1 MPTKVLTLCQNQET
15 EMEEHLLSLG
25 VPKEVFDY
33 VVMPL
38 LIFCARVMDV
48 SINTL
53 RIMFVMNG
61 KKKIAPILGFFE
73 SLIWLLAIGQIFQNV
88 NNPMS
93 YVGYAGGFAMGTF
106 IGMTIEE
113 KLALGRVL
121 VRVITPEP
129 MIELIDYMKERN
141 FRFTNVG
148 GEGRFGKVNL
158 LFTVM
163 KREDLQ
169 EYVEKIKSINDK
181 AFYTIESVKR
191 ISEDDL
197 NVMEDRPRFTTKLRG
212 LVRK

>member
-1 MPTKVLTLCQNQET
+1 
-15 EMEEHLLSLG
+15 MEEHLLSLG

>member
-1 MPTKVLTLCQNQET
+1 MQEYFT
-15 EMEEHLLSLG
+15 SLG
-25 VPKEVFDY
+25 IPPEVFNY
-33 VVMPL
+33 LIMPL

-73 SLIWLLAIGQIFQNV
+73 SLIWLLAIGQIILNI

-93 YVGYAGGFAMGTF
+93 YLAYAGGFAMGTF
-106 IGMTIEE
+106 VGMTIEE

-129 MIELIDYMKERN
+129 MPELIEYMKDRN
-141 FRFTNVG
+141 FRFTSVG
-148 GEGRFGKVNL
+148 AEGRYGKVNL

-163 KREDLQ
+163 KREDLTGFIGK
-169 EYVEKIKSINDK
+169 VKLIDDK

-197 NVMEDRPRFTTKLRG
+197 NVMEDRPRFTTKVWSR
-212 LVRK
+212 VRK